1 MEIKITQELLDEI
14 SILIND
20 SDFIDYLNNK
30 KASIEATVIIMQTI
44 MQTVDY
50 FQEQIDNSTKE

>member
-30 KASIEATVIIMQTI
+30 KASIEATVIIM
-44 MQTVDY
+44 
-50 FQEQIDNSTKE
+50 